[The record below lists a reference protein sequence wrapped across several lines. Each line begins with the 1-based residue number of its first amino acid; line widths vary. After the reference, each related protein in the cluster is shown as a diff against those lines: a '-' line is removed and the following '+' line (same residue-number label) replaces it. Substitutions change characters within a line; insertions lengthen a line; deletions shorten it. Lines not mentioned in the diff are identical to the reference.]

1 MAVDTQQRVRHWD
14 KKYDTAR
21 VKGTLDAMRGRMLA
35 HYEAA
40 VTNLCRMETEVK
52 QTLDGIG
59 VQTILYVPYLNY
71 GRQLYKLSHGRS
83 ISGGSLAIA
92 AQVLLNK
99 WASRGLDPAVLAKI
113 REDVFSI
120 PPPA

>member
-1 MAVDTQQRVRHWD
+1 MSVEPKARVHHWD
-14 KKYDTAR
+14 TKYNTAR
-21 VKGTLDAMRGRMLA
+21 IKGTLDAMRGRMLA
-35 HYEAA
+35 NYRAA
-40 VTNLCRMETEVK
+40 TANLCRMETEVK

-71 GRQLYKLSHGRS
+71 GRQLYKLTQGRS
-83 ISGGSLAIA
+83 ISGETLAMA
-92 AQVLLNK
+92 AQVLLDK
-99 WASRGLDPAVLAKI
+99 WQSRGLDPAVLAKV